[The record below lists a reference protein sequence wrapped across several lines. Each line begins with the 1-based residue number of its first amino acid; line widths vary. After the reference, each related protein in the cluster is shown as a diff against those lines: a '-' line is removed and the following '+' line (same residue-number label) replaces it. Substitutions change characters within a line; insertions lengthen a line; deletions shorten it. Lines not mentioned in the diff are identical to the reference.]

1 MTHTEFSLAY
11 FHCIEL
17 LKKLKIDRFF
27 ICVLVCHLLYP
38 MILAE
43 DRSHD
48 LPELQRTNNWWFF
61 YYYKYHKF
69 LSVYVKQV
77 RPRHCNHSCKTLCI
91 NTSQLSNRILSI
103 ILAVCEP
110 FRFNICMHPF
120 EWAGQKQCSCT
131 LFLFHYSHPFFAEE
145 NKELKMWIRKC
156 DAELDCKCFDKT
168 CSL

>member
-1 MTHTEFSLAY
+1 MTCLS
-11 FHCIEL
+11 CKGPI
-17 LKKLKIDRFF
+17 IGD
-27 ICVLVCHLLYP
+27 
-38 MILAE
+38 
-43 DRSHD
+43 
-48 LPELQRTNNWWFF
+48 FF